1 MTMLPP
7 DCAPA
12 NRPQG
17 SAPASGLERILRV
30 LSFATMF
37 LTLPQIL
44 TIWIGENVGGV
55 SLISW
60 SAYLFSAC
68 LWLVYGLQ
76 KQDKTIYLACIGWIF
91 LDGAVVVGV
100 LVHR

>member
-7 DCAPA
+7 DFALA
-12 NRPQG
+12 NRTQG
-17 SAPASGLERILRV
+17 SAPASGLEKVLRV
-30 LSFATMF
+30 LSFATML

-44 TIWIGENVGGV
+44 TIWIGENADGV

-60 SAYLFSAC
+60 SAYFFSAC

-76 KQDKTIYLACIGWIF
+76 KQDKTIYLACIGWIL
-91 LDGAVVVGV
+91 LDGAVVIGV